1 MSKEGVGDT
10 SDLTQTGW
18 GVVLTLKRRRGRRTK
33 LTGTELG
40 YGREATASGVGRM
53 TVCR

>member
-18 GVVLTLKRRRGRRTK
+18 GVVLTLKRRRGRRSK
-33 LTGTELG
+33 LTGTQI
-40 YGREATASGVGRM
+40 YQSGGIAKIAPLAPAQNV
-53 TVCR
+53 